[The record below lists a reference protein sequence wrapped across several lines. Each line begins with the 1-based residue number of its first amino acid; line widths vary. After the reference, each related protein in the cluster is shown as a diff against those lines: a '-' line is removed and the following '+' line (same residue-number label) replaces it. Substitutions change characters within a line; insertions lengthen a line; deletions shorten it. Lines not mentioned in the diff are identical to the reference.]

1 MHTKTHDAIPAASAG
16 GSLVSSSSSQLV
28 GPGWAPRTT
37 TNFLHKLTIHM
48 LFTLFLRR
56 SSRILLLAPFIYI
69 TAMVLYIGGSAMELP
84 ARFQTCVHIPGSYYR
99 SDEVFNNLWPAM
111 QQTNASIS
119 YGVLQAWEYPKEG
132 AGFRPCV
139 HHLHHDSIEG
149 LPESNGYILVEANGG
164 LNQQRST
171 ICNAVA
177 VAKLMNSTLIIP
189 HFHFNSVWKDPSV
202 FGDIFDEDHFI
213 SSLAHQVRILRELPK
228 EVMVRFENISMIP
241 RVKVRA
247 WSLPRFYLETALPAL
262 KQHGVIR
269 FTPFANRL
277 AYDGIPKRIQKLRCF
292 TNFEALQFASPIAA
306 TGQLLVKR
314 MAAKSANSNG
324 NYVAIHLRYEQDMVA
339 FSRCVYEGDHEEKVR
354 LDNARERGW
363 RGKFN
368 RTGRV
373 QQTPEEIRR
382 DGKCPLTPVEVGIM
396 LRGMG
401 FRNTTPIYLAAGKI
415 YNEEESMEPLHRM
428 FPYLET
434 KQTLLSPEEYAP
446 FEGYSSR
453 LAAIDYTVC
462 LHSEVF
468 VTSQGG
474 NFPQI
479 MMGHRRFLNKGHP
492 KTINPDKRRLVKL
505 LDNPQITFRKADL
518 ETSDDVRSLKRKSMS
533 VNEEG
538 VTTVPIVTVDL
549 GSLSRDQK
557 RELRKKL
564 KLNLDQVKSIAAKID
579 VRQDIVVPEGGALGT
594 PGGSQG
600 KEKRTPKAN
609 QLYLNSEFVSG
620 KDKMPPPG
628 KLKSKGTTPEAAR
641 ARRMGDIL
649 KQCSTLLKKM
659 MSHKHAWVFNEPVD
673 AEKLGLHDYHKVI
686 SNPMDLGTIKERIA
700 NGYYFSPTSFADDVK
715 LTFANAMTYNPQG
728 HDVYVMAQVLAGL
741 FNDRWKDIARKLEEE
756 KLKIKVE
763 EETLALDDTIAMG
776 QANPLQDIQ
785 EHLKRVETQIQ
796 SLAKSSSRPSPAV
809 RPSLAHGGKQR
820 PEFVQKRPMTFEEKR
835 ELSINLE
842 KLPGDKLERIV
853 QIIKKRNPDVGQNED
868 EIEVD
873 IDSFDNETLWELDR
887 FITNCMKSRG
897 KKAKKATQKAQQG
910 FSEANQVHYFCPIIV
925 IPLGGEGGE
934 EDVDIDD
941 DLAPAKF
948 APVAIDKDGGGEAG
962 GTKSSS
968 SDSDSSDT
976 GSSSSDSDSGST
988 SGSETEAE
996 DAQSA
1001 GAGSKTAHEK
1011 VWFVSSGDEVI
1022 AKDTPLERQVSPNKL
1037 LRAALLRGR
1046 FADTIL
1052 KAQEKTLPVDK
1063 NEKVDPEKL
1072 RKDREE
1078 LERRQKEEKARLQ
1091 AEAIAAKEEA
1101 ARKERCLRELER
1113 EAARRALQQMERT
1126 VEIDESSEILKNLE
1140 RLRSIP
1146 IEQLAGSAGEEGSPN
1161 DGPSDVLP
1169 TYSLQGGNPLE
1180 QLGLFMKDDEDEDDH
1195 QGDHEDSHE
1204 VPMKMEVDKAEGKPT
1219 NMNVDVEEGE
1229 ID

>member
-1 MHTKTHDAIPAASAG
+1 
-16 GSLVSSSSSQLV
+16 
-28 GPGWAPRTT
+28 
-37 TNFLHKLTIHM
+37 M

-119 YGVLQAWEYPKEG
+119 YGAGSRVLKEDYWTGHGRQVLQAWEYPKEG

-139 HHLHHDSIEG
+139 HHLHHDSTEG

-213 SSLAHQVRILRELPK
+213 SSLAHQVRILKELPK

-247 WSLPRFYLETALPAL
+247 WSLPRFYLETALPVL

-339 FSRCVYEGDHEEKVR
+339 FSRCVYEGDHQEKVR

-505 LDNPQITFRKADL
+505 LDNPQITWEKFAGHLQEMLQHIDSKGLAFRK
-518 ETSDDVRSLKRKSMS
+518 SLP
-533 VNEEG
+533 
-538 VTTVPIVTVDL
+538 VTTTQLFQNPKA
-549 GSLSRDQK
+549 SLYTCP
-557 RELRKKL
+557 
-564 KLNLDQVKSIAAKID
+564 
-579 VRQDIVVPEGGALGT
+579 VPECMC
-594 PGGSQG
+594 P
-600 KEKRTPKAN
+600 E
-609 QLYLNSEFVSG
+609 NSNS
-620 KDKMPPPG
+620 
-628 KLKSKGTTPEAAR
+628 
-641 ARRMGDIL
+641 
-649 KQCSTLLKKM
+649 
-659 MSHKHAWVFNEPVD
+659 
-673 AEKLGLHDYHKVI
+673 
-686 SNPMDLGTIKERIA
+686 IKE
-700 NGYYFSPTSFADDVK
+700 
-715 LTFANAMTYNPQG
+715 Q
-728 HDVYVMAQVLAGL
+728 
-741 FNDRWKDIARKLEEE
+741 
-756 KLKIKVE
+756 
-763 EETLALDDTIAMG
+763 
-776 QANPLQDIQ
+776 LQ
-785 EHLKRVETQIQ
+785 
-796 SLAKSSSRPSPAV
+796 SS
-809 RPSLAHGGKQR
+809 H
-820 PEFVQKRPMTFEEKR
+820 
-835 ELSINLE
+835 
-842 KLPGDKLERIV
+842 
-853 QIIKKRNPDVGQNED
+853 
-868 EIEVD
+868 
-873 IDSFDNETLWELDR
+873 
-887 FITNCMKSRG
+887 
-897 KKAKKATQKAQQG
+897 
-910 FSEANQVHYFCPIIV
+910 
-925 IPLGGEGGE
+925 
-934 EDVDIDD
+934 
-941 DLAPAKF
+941 
-948 APVAIDKDGGGEAG
+948 
-962 GTKSSS
+962 
-968 SDSDSSDT
+968 
-976 GSSSSDSDSGST
+976 
-988 SGSETEAE
+988 
-996 DAQSA
+996 
-1001 GAGSKTAHEK
+1001 
-1011 VWFVSSGDEVI
+1011 
-1022 AKDTPLERQVSPNKL
+1022 
-1037 LRAALLRGR
+1037 
-1046 FADTIL
+1046 
-1052 KAQEKTLPVDK
+1052 
-1063 NEKVDPEKL
+1063 
-1072 RKDREE
+1072 
-1078 LERRQKEEKARLQ
+1078 
-1091 AEAIAAKEEA
+1091 
-1101 ARKERCLRELER
+1101 
-1113 EAARRALQQMERT
+1113 
-1126 VEIDESSEILKNLE
+1126 
-1140 RLRSIP
+1140 
-1146 IEQLAGSAGEEGSPN
+1146 
-1161 DGPSDVLP
+1161 
-1169 TYSLQGGNPLE
+1169 
-1180 QLGLFMKDDEDEDDH
+1180 
-1195 QGDHEDSHE
+1195 
-1204 VPMKMEVDKAEGKPT
+1204 
-1219 NMNVDVEEGE
+1219 
-1229 ID
+1229 

>member
-1 MHTKTHDAIPAASAG
+1 MQNDKDHMHAYAWPSGLPQNGHVVV
-16 GSLVSSSSSQLV
+16 VSSPPGSPPAL

-111 QQTNASIS
+111 QQTNASTS

-228 EVMVRFENISMIP
+228 EVMVRFENISTIP

-247 WSLPRFYLETALPAL
+247 WSLPRFYLETALPVL

-339 FSRCVYEGDHEEKVR
+339 FSRCVYVGDHEEKVR

-505 LDNPQITFRKADL
+505 LDNPQITFRKVDL

-579 VRQDIVVPEGGALGT
+579 
-594 PGGSQG
+594 
-600 KEKRTPKAN
+600 
-609 QLYLNSEFVSG
+609 
-620 KDKMPPPG
+620 
-628 KLKSKGTTPEAAR
+628 SKGTTPGAKKSGHGKIDGREGKRQRVEAAR

-686 SNPMDLGTIKERIA
+686 SNPMDLGTVKERIA
-700 NGYYFSPTSFADDVK
+700 NGYYFSPTSFADDVR

-897 KKAKKATQKAQQG
+897 KKAKKATQKTQQG

-925 IPLGGEGGE
+925 IPLGREGGE

-948 APVAIDKDGGGEAG
+948 APAAIDKDGGGEAG

-1113 EAARRALQQMERT
+1113 EAARRALQQMEKT